1 MHIYLYITESGW
13 ALVFKRLLSF
23 GVSIF
28 LMCGALSV
36 KGIASSPQISARSA
50 IVMIAATGEILFEKN
65 AYEKRGIASTTKI
78 MTCIT
83 AIENADLWATTVV
96 TAEDIT
102 VEGTSMGLRKGD
114 TVDLYTLLNG
124 MLLESGNDAAN
135 VTATLVAGGS
145 SEFAELMNFKA
156 YKLGMNNTCFKNP
169 SGLTEE
175 GHYSCAYDMALL
187 GSYAIKNKVFR
198 SICSSP
204 KSDITLCNGEARTLY
219 NHNKLL
225 GKYEGAFGIKT
236 GFTKASGR
244 CLVSAVE
251 RNGVVLVAVTLN
263 AYDDW
268 NDHIKLYDY
277 CFPMVSCEKAKDI
290 TQTLNVHVVN
300 STKGSV
306 EASLSED
313 ILIPYKASVPQ
324 YTYNVYIPRFTYAPL
339 KKGDYLGW
347 VEVRTLEGILIKR
360 VYVVSKESAQTQLPS
375 PKQSFI
381 ERIIKFIEKD
391 RR

>member
-1 MHIYLYITESGW
+1 
-13 ALVFKRLLSF
+13 
-23 GVSIF
+23 
-28 LMCGALSV
+28 
-36 KGIASSPQISARSA
+36 
-50 IVMIAATGEILFEKN
+50 MIAATGEILFEKN

-96 TAEDIT
+96 TAEDIA

-114 TVDLYTLLNG
+114 TVDLYTLLKG

-135 VTATLVAGGS
+135 VTATLVAGGR

-156 YKLGMNNTCFKNP
+156 YELGMNNTCFKNP

-198 SICSSP
+198 SICSS
-204 KSDITLCNGEARTLY
+204 KRSDVTLCNGEARTLY

-251 RNGVVLVAVTLN
+251 RNDVVLVAVTLN

-277 CFPMVSCEKAKDI
+277 CFGLLSVNEIDLPMKASH
-290 TQTLNVHVVN
+290 VAVVN
-300 STKGSV
+300 SKKSTI
-306 EASLSED
+306 SLRLYEK
-313 ILIPYKASVPQ
+313 LSVP
-324 YTYNVYIPRFTYAPL
+324 YYKTIPEYEVAYYIPRFVYAGIR
-339 KKGDYLGW
+339 KGDYIGW
-347 VEVRTLEGILIKR
+347 AEVYTKSGMLVDKIYIVAGENAPVIN
-360 VYVVSKESAQTQLPS
+360 S
-375 PKQSFI
+375 
-381 ERIIKFIEKD
+381 IEKD